1 MGELSPSLSREM
13 HGPYQ
18 LNDVAKFLQTLN
30 GACYINQDITHE
42 STLLSHPLRNFLFW
56 PLVDMFL

>member
-13 HGPYQ
+13 HSPYQ

-30 GACYINQDITHE
+30 GACYIIQNIQA